1 MKKNIVFL
9 SGLPRTGSTLLTS
22 ILAQNPNIFTD
33 GSSPVA
39 RLLFGMWRTCEAFA
53 GESLIR
59 VNRTDFT
66 DEILYEIPRLYYQN
80 IKEQFIVD
88 KDRAWG
94 KDDLGLIK
102 YCSDNPRILIMLRPI
117 TEITQSF
124 IYFKTRIND
133 LLPSK
138 GILEEGD
145 PYLASVQNTAYAL
158 QNVSEKYLFG
168 TYEQLV
174 NDPDY
179 FLSRLYEFWGIEP
192 FKHQYSNIVN
202 PRPENDEP
210 FNLKGL
216 HEIRS
221 KLKKQHYEIKVPKK
235 LWEYSKDLDI
245 ALWKDVEKAKK
256 IRPESFI

>member
-1 MKKNIVFL
+1 
-9 SGLPRTGSTLLTS
+9 
-22 ILAQNPNIFTD
+22 
-33 GSSPVA
+33 
-39 RLLFGMWRTCEAFA
+39 
-53 GESLIR
+53 
-59 VNRTDFT
+59 
-66 DEILYEIPRLYYQN
+66 
-80 IKEQFIVD
+80 
-88 KDRAWG
+88 
-94 KDDLGLIK
+94 LGLTK

-124 IYFKTRIND
+124 VYFKTKIND
-133 LLPSK
+133 FLPSK

-145 PYLASVQNTAYAL
+145 PYLASVENTAYAL

-168 TYEQLV
+168 TYDQLV

-179 FLSRLYEFWGIEP
+179 FLFRLYQFWNIEP
-192 FKHQYSNIVN
+192 FEHQYDNIVN

-221 KLKKQHYEIKVPKK
+221 KLKKQSYEIKVPKN
-235 LWEYSKDLDI
+235 LWEFSKDLDI
-245 ALWKDVEKAKK
+245 ALWKDVEQAKK